1 MSSNTALDTIAI
13 LYPGDMGHAV
23 GRVLGDH
30 GHEVITCLKGR
41 TERSHKLAVAGNI
54 RVVESLQALVREA
67 SLILSI
73 LPPAAAIKLA
83 RSVADAMKE
92 TSSFPVYVD
101 CNAISPDTAAQVGEI
116 ITSAGAVFIDGG
128 IIGLAPGKS
137 SATRFYVSGADTRP
151 MESLDGKGFVVRA
164 IGDKVGQA
172 SGLKMCYAGLT
183 KGTFTLHTAVLI
195 AAERMGL
202 SAELRDE
209 FIESQSDTY
218 SKMQVRVPK
227 IPADSGRWIGE
238 MEEIARTF
246 ASVGVPSGFHE
257 GAAEILRVL
266 SRTPYAEETRE
277 NLDMSRT
284 LEEAIPVYAAHLDKD
299 GKT

>member
-1 MSSNTALDTIAI
+1 MSSSTAMDTIAI

-30 GHEVITCLKGR
+30 GHIVITCLTGR
-41 TERSHKLAVAGNI
+41 TERSHKLAQAGNI
-54 RVVESLQALVREA
+54 RVVESMQALVKEA
-67 SLILSI
+67 DLILSI
-73 LPPAAAIKLA
+73 LPPSAAVGLA
-83 RSVADAMKE
+83 RTVSEAMKE

-101 CNAISPDTAAQVGEI
+101 CNAISPDTAAQVGGI
-116 ITSAGAVFIDGG
+116 ITSTGAQFIDGG

-137 SATRFYVSGADTRP
+137 DATRFYVSGTDTRP
-151 MESLDGKGFVVRA
+151 MESLDGKGFFVRA
-164 IGDKVGQA
+164 IGDRVGQA

-202 SAELRDE
+202 SAELRNE
-209 FIESQSDTY
+209 LIESQSDTY

-238 MEEIARTF
+238 MEEIAKTF
-246 ASVGVPSGFHE
+246 ANVGVPSGFHQ
-257 GAAEILRVL
+257 GAAEVLRILA
-266 SRTPYAEETRE
+266 RTPYAEETRE
-277 NLDMSRT
+277 NMDMSRT
-284 LEEAIPVYAAHLDKD
+284 LEETIPVYADYIDKD
-299 GKT
+299 GKS